1 MRILSRFGLAAALF
15 VGYAPTALA
24 TADVVV
30 MMPFLAGNYTAQV
43 TGSDGGTTSTFSYF
57 DTVAMGAMSLTAL

>member
-43 TGSDGGTTSTFSYF
+43 SSADNSGGTVLLEIYE
-57 DTVAMGAMSLTAL
+57 VP